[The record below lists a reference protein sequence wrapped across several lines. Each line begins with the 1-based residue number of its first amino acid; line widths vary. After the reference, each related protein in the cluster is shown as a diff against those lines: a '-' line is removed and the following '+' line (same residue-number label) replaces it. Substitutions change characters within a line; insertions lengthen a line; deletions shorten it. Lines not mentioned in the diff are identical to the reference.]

1 MSLSDQVEK
10 TPVEQPWVVTRDDAL
25 SVIRFDGGRRRTM
38 GIEGARQLASL
49 LRERSERPEPPVIVL
64 DVSILH
70 AELDEILEMAAGRP
84 ISDWLPWL
92 DAIAT
97 LENYPS
103 ATVVAVA
110 DQASC
115 GGLELTLAAD
125 VRVVAPAARL
135 GVLESRM
142 GLIPGAGGT
151 QRLPALLGHGWAS
164 LLCFSG
170 ETISGVEAHRIGLAQ
185 LISDDPVA
193 TAVELAERIASRG
206 SAVLSAVKRALIAA
220 RPPVGEGAKVEGRGF
235 LSVVGLASTTEA
247 MHLWLNRQAEGDS
260 PAKDPSPLP

>member
-1 MSLSDQVEK
+1 MTLSDGVEK
-10 TPVEQPWVVTRDDAL
+10 TAVENPWVVERDDTV
-25 SVIRFDGGRRRTM
+25 SVIRFEGGSRRTM
-38 GIEGARQLASL
+38 GIGGAAQLGSL
-49 LRERSERPEPPVIVL
+49 LHERAERPGPPVLVL

-70 AELDEILEMAAGRP
+70 AELHEVLEMSAGRP
-84 ISDWLPWL
+84 VSDWLPWL
-92 DAIAT
+92 EAISS

-103 ATVVAVA
+103 ATIVAIS

-125 VRVVAPAARL
+125 MRVVASAARL
-135 GVLESRM
+135 GVLESRI

-151 QRLPALLGHGWAS
+151 QRLPALIGHGWAS

-185 LISDDPVA
+185 LLSDDPLA
-193 TAVELAERIASRG
+193 EAVILAERLAGRG
-206 SAVLSAVKRALIAA
+206 AAVLEAVKRALIAS
-220 RPPVGEGAKVEGRGF
+220 RTPNGEGYKVEGRGF
-235 LSVVGLASTTEA
+235 LSVVGLPSTIET
-247 MHLWLNRQAEGDS
+247 MHLWLSRQAEGDP